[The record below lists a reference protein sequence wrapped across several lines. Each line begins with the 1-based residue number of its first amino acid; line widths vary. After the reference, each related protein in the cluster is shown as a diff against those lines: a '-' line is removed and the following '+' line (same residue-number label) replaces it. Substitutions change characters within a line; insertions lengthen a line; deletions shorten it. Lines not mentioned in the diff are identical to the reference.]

1 MHELQSL
8 QTDYSRTQR
17 ELLACTNELGI
28 LRGKIAEIDQII
40 EDFVQ
45 FKSDLR
51 EHRSEFKQLN
61 NESYDLWQGELFDQ
75 YQGDAKADLYSS
87 SLKDYISKV
96 DDNLDNLN
104 NERMRLQNEIYST
117 EGLIGNLKSA
127 INWLSTKIS
136 NLLN

>member
-1 MHELQSL
+1 MSELQSL
-8 QTDYSRTQR
+8 QTDYSKTQQ
-17 ELLACTNELGI
+17 ELQACTNELGV

-40 EDFVQ
+40 EDFIQ
-45 FKSDLR
+45 FKSDLK
-51 EHRSEFKQLN
+51 EHRSEFKQLAD
-61 NESYDLWQGELFDQ
+61 ESHDLWQGELFDRH
-75 YQGDAKADLYSS
+75 QGDMKADLYSS
-87 SLKDYISKV
+87 SLKEYINKV

-117 EGLIGNLKSA
+117 EGLIGSLRSA